1 MPFHLERLAFK
12 QKGKSMMLNGEEYS
26 KKLRSLSDDTMRLI
40 MSFMTTQESF
50 DMASQIISETEK
62 EEDIV
67 KKLKALKEEKSK
79 T

>member
-1 MPFHLERLAFK
+1 MPFHLERLDFK
-12 QKGKSMMLNGEEYS
+12 QKGKPMMLNGEEYS